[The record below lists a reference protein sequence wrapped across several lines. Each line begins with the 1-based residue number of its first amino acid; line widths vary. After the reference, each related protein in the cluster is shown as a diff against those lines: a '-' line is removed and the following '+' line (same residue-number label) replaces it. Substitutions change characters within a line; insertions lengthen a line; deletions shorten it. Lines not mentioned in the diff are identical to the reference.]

1 MAMRWLMDR
10 VSSSYGHEQVTEPDN
25 IAGPF
30 HRFRDL
36 PTELRLQIWEY
47 YFDVPRI
54 HVLYQGSPKSQQGVE
69 ETPVAY
75 ADLTARTN
83 HNVPASR
90 RFAAAA
96 INHEAFE
103 VFLKTFDFVHMDF
116 MSMPSKHVKTL
127 FDERLRGLV
136 DPEGQDPAQP
146 LRISRDIL
154 RSRPDLAELVR
165 NPGGKPRDRVLS
177 GAHIN
182 WENDLLYLT
191 DSGDVNC
198 EMLRRACNG
207 PIASKLRRV
216 AMLIHDG
223 CKYEGFRRFY
233 GPSVDF
239 PKPSA
244 NLDEIVLVVRL
255 SNFDPSKHATIDR
268 DDFGFVPYD
277 SIMQGEKGG
286 SWEWM
291 QNMKLIERRFVYVA
305 QVLREAFPGLE
316 DHKIKWAVDID
327 YIHRKAETQYSRN
340 LRWTGRL
347 GPGALLTPVL
357 ASEAATVAHN
367 SYYYCYY
374 GKAASDSF
382 DDGLSVSVAVP
393 VVGVVA
399 AAAAAL
405 HR

>member
-10 VSSSYGHEQVTEPDN
+10 LSPNYGSELVTEPDN
-25 IAGPF
+25 ATRTF
-30 HRFRDL
+30 HHFSAL

-54 HVLYQGSPKSQQGVE
+54 HVLYQGSSKSQRGLE

-83 HNVPASR
+83 HDVAASR

-96 INHEAFE
+96 INHEALE

-116 MSMPSKHVKTL
+116 MSLPSKHVKTL
-127 FDERLRGLV
+127 FDEKLLNLAG
-136 DPEGQDPAQP
+136 PEDQDPAQP
-146 LRISRDIL
+146 LSISRDVL
-154 RSRPDLAELVR
+154 RSRSDLAEFVR
-165 NPGGKPRDRVLS
+165 NPGGKPRDMVLP

-207 PIASKLRRV
+207 PIASKLKRV

-244 NLDEIVLVVRL
+244 DLSEIILVVRL
-255 SNFDPSKHATIDR
+255 SNLEASRHTAMER

-277 SIMQGEKGG
+277 AIIQGEKGG

-327 YIHRKAETQYSRN
+327 YIHRKAETQYSRT
-340 LRWTGRL
+340 LR
-347 GPGALLTPVL
+347 
-357 ASEAATVAHN
+357 
-367 SYYYCYY
+367 
-374 GKAASDSF
+374 
-382 DDGLSVSVAVP
+382 
-393 VVGVVA
+393 
-399 AAAAAL
+399 
-405 HR
+405 